1 MKERMNKYQKAAA
14 LDLIKIV
21 AIVVAVSITMNVLAM
36 YFTVPQILIGLGILL
51 MSYTGYNLFQIRV
64 DQLKTLDEIRESRSK

>member
-1 MKERMNKYQKAAA
+1 MNKYQKAAA

-21 AIVVAVSITMNVLAM
+21 AIVVATSITLNILAL

-51 MSYTGYNLFQIRV
+51 MAYTGYNLFQIRV
-64 DQLKTLDEIRESRSK
+64 DQHKTLDELRNNLK

>member
-1 MKERMNKYQKAAA
+1 MNKYQKAAA

-21 AIVVAVSITMNVLAM
+21 AIVVAVSITMNILAM

-51 MSYTGYNLFQIRV
+51 MSYTGYNLFQMRV
-64 DQLKTLDEIRESRSK
+64 DQLRTLDEIRESRSK

>member
-1 MKERMNKYQKAAA
+1 MNKYQKAAA
-14 LDLIKIV
+14 LDLIKITG
-21 AIVVAVSITMNVLAM
+21 IVVTVSITMNILAL

-64 DQLKTLDEIRESRSK
+64 DQLKTLDELNNSRK

>member
-1 MKERMNKYQKAAA
+1 MNKYQKAAA
-14 LDLIKIV
+14 LDLIKI
-21 AIVVAVSITMNVLAM
+21 AGIVVAVSITMNVLAL

-64 DQLKTLDEIRESRSK
+64 DQLKTLDELNNSRK